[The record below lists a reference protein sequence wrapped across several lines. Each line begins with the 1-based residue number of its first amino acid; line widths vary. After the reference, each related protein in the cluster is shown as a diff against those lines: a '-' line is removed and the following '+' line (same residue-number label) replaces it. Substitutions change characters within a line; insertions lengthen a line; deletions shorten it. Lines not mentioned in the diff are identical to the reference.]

1 MSWQERDAMSLR
13 LEFVTLAQAE
23 DANVRRLCRRFGISP
38 QTGYKWLSRFIDQG
52 VEGLRDRTR
61 RPQSSPRQTSAELER
76 EVLAVR
82 EAHPSWGG
90 RKIRAR
96 LLQQGVEEVPAAST
110 ITTILHRQGRV
121 DPQSSLQHQA
131 WQRFEADAPN
141 DLWQIDFKGHFALPQ
156 GACHPLTVLD
166 DHSRFSLGLQAC
178 RNEQTATVQDC
189 LTRIFRRYGLP
200 EKILQD
206 NGSPWGHDEHGYT
219 PLTVWMIRLGISP
232 RHSRPRHPQTL
243 GKDER
248 FHRTLKAE
256 LLSYQR
262 FTDFADCQSH
272 FEAWRQV
279 YNFERPHQ
287 ALGLQVPASRYRDSP
302 RSFPE
307 QLPAIEYGPD
317 DIVRKVQIQGKLS
330 FKNRDYVVP
339 RAFRGYPVA
348 LRPTTTDGLF
358 HVFFCHLKVA
368 QVDLRQPQ

>member
-1 MSWQERDAMSLR
+1 MSWQEQNVMSLR
-13 LEFVTLAQAE
+13 QEFVMLARVE
-23 DANVRRLCRRFGISP
+23 GANVRRLCRRFKISP
-38 QTGYKWLSRFIDQG
+38 QTGYKWLARFAEQG
-52 VEGLRDRTR
+52 AAGLEERSR
-61 RPQSSPRQTSAELER
+61 RPRSSPRQTSAELER
-76 EVLAVR
+76 AVLEVR
-82 EAHPSWGG
+82 GAHPTWGG

-96 LLQQGVEEVPAAST
+96 LLQQGRQEVPSAST
-110 ITTILHRQGRV
+110 ITAILHRQGCV
-121 DPQSSLQHQA
+121 DPQQSLEHRP

-141 DLWQIDFKGHFALPQ
+141 RLWQMDFKGHFALPQ
-156 GACHPLTVLD
+156 GLCHPLTVLD
-166 DHSRFSLGLQAC
+166 DHSRFSLGLEAC
-178 RNEQTATVQDC
+178 ADQQTATVQDR

-206 NGSPWGHDEHGYT
+206 NGSPWGHTEHGYT
-219 PLTVWMIRLGISP
+219 PLTVLMIRLGISP

-256 LLSYQR
+256 LLTYQK
-262 FTDFADCQSH
+262 FTDFSDCQDH
-272 FEAWRQV
+272 FETWRQS

-287 ALGLQVPASRYRDSP
+287 ALDMQVPASRYRESP

-317 DIVRKVQIQGKLS
+317 DFVRKVQFQGKLS
-330 FKNRDYVVP
+330 FQGRACVIP

-358 HVFFCHLKVA
+358 NVHFCHLKVA
-368 QVDLRQPQ
+368 QIDLRQPQ